1 VGFYHEVAYLWVF
14 GEGKIMLGKRKSKD
28 THTLGHRSGHTAQHL
43 EASADALKAVIF
55 RVTAGLATP
64 MFAVAGWF
72 AMTSS
77 GLAVTTT
84 YTNDFRLCA
93 GRLLSVGV
101 AAQTASQACAEAV
114 RPGDLSACVT
124 GIGRQ
129 TQIAASEALASCRQA
144 RRPEELG
151 SCVVGISRY
160 TREAVG
166 LEVLNYC
173 GRSLLPVRFAQCVVG
188 LRAEVDFTPTQAME
202 SCIDASDKV
211 SGFLPSFIPSN
222 RQPTDFRPTFEVNP
236 IPSQPSQIPVN
247 PSNR

>member
-1 VGFYHEVAYLWVF
+1 
-14 GEGKIMLGKRKSKD
+14 MLGKRKSKD
-28 THTLGHRSGHTAQHL
+28 THTLGQKAGHTAQHL
-43 EASADALKAVIF
+43 ERSADALKAVIF
-55 RVTAGLATP
+55 RATAGLAIP
-64 MFAVAGWF
+64 VFAVTGWF

-77 GLAVTTT
+77 GLAVTPT
-84 YTNDFRLCA
+84 YGNDFRLCA

-101 AAQTASQACAEAV
+101 AAQPASQACAEAV
-114 RPGDLSACVT
+114 RPSDLAGCVT

-160 TREAVG
+160 SREAVG
-166 LEVLNYC
+166 PEVLNYC

-188 LRAEVDFTPTQAME
+188 LRAEVDFAPTQAME
-202 SCIDASDKV
+202 ACIDASDKV

-222 RQPTDFRPTFEVNP
+222 RQPTDFRPTFESNP
-236 IPSQPSQIPVN
+236 IPSRPSQTPAN
-247 PSNR
+247 PSRK